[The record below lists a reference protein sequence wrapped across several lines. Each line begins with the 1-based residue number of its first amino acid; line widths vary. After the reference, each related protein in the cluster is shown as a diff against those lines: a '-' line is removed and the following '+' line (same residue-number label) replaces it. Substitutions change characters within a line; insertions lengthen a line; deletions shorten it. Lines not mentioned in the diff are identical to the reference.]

1 MIIMNRRNLS
11 VGNVSEVGIRFLTVT
26 LSMCRLILLC
36 LIENM
41 FLNGNVLLH
50 SRLRLIRLNTVDNL
64 LIGLLSDVFL
74 PLYGNVPIC
83 MPFAVCA

>member
-26 LSMCRLILLC
+26 LSLCRLVLLC
-36 LIENM
+36 LIENI
-41 FLNGNVLLH
+41 LNGNVLLH
-50 SRLRLIRLNTVDNL
+50 SRLRLIRLNTVGNL

-74 PLYGNVPIC
+74 PLYGSVPIC